1 MFSSQKSTARRTAI
15 RENRPDSFVA
25 LWNEAKACGGVA
37 SMGIAAIFCILAILI
52 LMLRE
57 EVVPFRPGQALPN
70 DYISRVDF
78 SYKDT
83 GLRIQA
89 QQEAR
94 RHTPRI
100 YRTTFEKSAGD
111 SWQSLQNELLS
122 LPDQVAGETF
132 DQLPPNLKEIL
143 ESGTL
148 TALQQ
153 YQVKAHRDRYTTA
166 VNNYV
171 QALRDA
177 SWVIMPAADRQ
188 QELNNHLPITIQPGN
203 IAMDSA
209 ATYPLPA
216 SDELKSKIKRIV
228 TDNFL
233 FELQPLVEDLTL
245 NNLQPTYTL
254 DADATAEARN
264 NAAENVPTKDWEL
277 RFNQNQP
284 LVYKGVLDLHDW
296 QLLQAENQNFIAAQG
311 GGWKSK
317 LGVAAMTILLT
328 IALSLYTVHFQ
339 WRVVKNH
346 ARAIAI
352 AVLLLSTLLL
362 AELAGM
368 GSGPIY
374 LLAVAPTLLVA
385 IILAIAYEQRYAVG
399 VASIHGLLVTI
410 GLDQR
415 VGFLVIIWI
424 GIVAAVFM
432 LNDIRGRSKLIE
444 VGGVAAI
451 AMMAATAAWGLISL
465 DPWTYI
471 WKNCLFA
478 GAAGFSVGFVIL
490 GILPFIEKAFRITTN
505 LTLLELAD
513 ASHPLL
519 RRLAIEAPGT
529 YSHSMQVATLSE
541 AAAETIRANSL
552 LCRVASYYHDVG
564 KINKVDYFMENQPP
578 GQENRHLNLSPSV
591 SFLIIKGHVM
601 DGVELAREYNLPTS
615 LFPFIL
621 QHHGTTLVEY
631 FYHAACNQQDKRG
644 DEPAISDTQFRYPG
658 PKPKTKEVGILML
671 ADCVESA
678 SRAMVDP
685 TPARLENLV
694 HELLMRRLLDGQFDD
709 CDLTM
714 RDLDQVEKTLV
725 KTLLSIYHGRLSY
738 PSTANL
744 TESDSQAVRTA

>member
-1 MFSSQKSTARRTAI
+1 MFSSQKCTARRAAI
-15 RENRPDSFVA
+15 REGRPDTSVA
-25 LWNEAKACGGVA
+25 LWNQMKACGAVT
-37 SMGIAAIFCILAILI
+37 SVGIAMVFCILAIAI

-57 EVVPFRPGQALPN
+57 DVVPYRPGQAVPN
-70 DYISRVDF
+70 DVISRVDF
-78 SYKDT
+78 SFQDK
-83 GLRIQA
+83 GLLDKMR
-89 QQEAR
+89 QEAQR
-94 RHTPRI
+94 KSPRI
-100 YRTTFEKSAGD
+100 YRSKVDA
-111 SWQSLQNELLS
+111 WQTLQNQLMS
-122 LPDQVAGETF
+122 LPDQVAGLTY
-132 DQLPPNLKEIL
+132 DQLPAKLKEEL

-153 YQVKAHRDRYTTA
+153 YQVKAHRDRYNTA
-166 VNNYV
+166 VTNYI
-171 QALRDA
+171 QALHDA
-177 SWVIMPAADRQ
+177 DWIILPATDRQ
-188 QELNNHLPITIQPGN
+188 QDLQSHLSITLQPGN
-203 IAMDSA
+203 SA
-209 ATYPLPA
+209 IDPNSTYPIPA
-216 SDELKSKIKRIV
+216 NDELKTKIKRLV

-233 FELQPLVEDLTL
+233 FELQPLVLAMTQD
-245 NNLQPTYTL
+245 NLQPTYEL

-264 NAAENVPTKDWEL
+264 NAADHVPTKDWQL
-277 RFNQNQP
+277 HFNQNQP
-284 LVYKGVLDLHDW
+284 MVYKGVLDAHDW
-296 QLLQAENQNFIAAQG
+296 ELLRKENQEFIKVQGG

-317 LGVAAMTILLT
+317 LGVAGMTLLLT
-328 IALSLYTVHFQ
+328 IALSVYTIHFQ
-339 WRVVKNH
+339 WRIVRNH

-352 AVLLLSTLLL
+352 AALMLSMLLL
-362 AELAGM
+362 AQLAGM
-368 GSGPIY
+368 SSGPIY

-415 VGFLVIIWI
+415 VGFLLVVWI
-424 GIVAAVFM
+424 GIISAVFM
-432 LNDIRGRSKLIE
+432 LNDIRSRSKLIE
-444 VGGVAAI
+444 VGAVTGA
-451 AMMAATAAWGLISL
+451 AMMATTAAWGAISL
-465 DPWTYI
+465 DPWAYI
-471 WKNCLFA
+471 MVNCGYVFL
-478 GAAGFSVGFVIL
+478 AGFAVGFVIL

-505 LTLLELAD
+505 MTLLELAD

-541 AAAETIRANSL
+541 AAAEAIGANSL
-552 LCRVASYYHDVG
+552 LCRVAAYYHDVG

-578 GQENRHLNLSPSV
+578 GEENRHIHLNPSV

-631 FYHAACNQQDKRG
+631 FYHAACNQQEKRE

-678 SRAMVDP
+678 GRAMAGP
-685 TPARLENLV
+685 TPVRIETLV
-694 HELLMRRLLDGQFDD
+694 HELILRRLLDGQFDD
-709 CDLTM
+709 CDMTM
-714 RDLDQVEKTLV
+714 RDLDRVEKSLV

-738 PSTANL
+738 PSTASL
-744 TESDSQAVRTA
+744 TASDTVAVRTA